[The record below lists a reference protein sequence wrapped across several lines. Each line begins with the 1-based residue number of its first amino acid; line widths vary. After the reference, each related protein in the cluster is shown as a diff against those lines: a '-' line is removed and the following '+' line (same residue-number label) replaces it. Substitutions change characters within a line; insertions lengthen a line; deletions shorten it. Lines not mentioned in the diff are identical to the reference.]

1 MGEKRK
7 KRGRS
12 NSSIPRKQWRNRR
25 KEDGR
30 RGGDAT
36 VAYLGSNGEIGEIMI
51 VMSKWQK

>member
-12 NSSIPRKQWRNRR
+12 NSSIPRKRNRR

-30 RGGDAT
+30 RGGEAT